1 MQRKLY
7 NDYHDLKQVDNN
19 EEAIK
24 NSIKNILTTR
34 IGTLPG
40 KPTFGSELYRIIFEP
55 IDHITKDIINTY
67 IIGALV
73 KWEKRIQVTDI
84 EVKEIPEYNK
94 IVINISF
101 SYVNFEN
108 IQSASVSIQLYKII
122 KG

>member
-7 NDYHDLKQVDNN
+7 NDYRDLKQVDNN

-108 IQSASVSIQLYKII
+108 IQSASVSIQFNKIL
-122 KG
+122 